1 MLLEVLRLLSLSLIH
16 LQGTAPCTWQAWPFL
31 TVHRARL
38 TYLHEV
44 CRKNGR
50 GQCRASSAPCSREQA
65 FYTSERSLMRHAQ
78 GTERTRES
86 HNIGQERWHRAS
98 SGTVAAGV
106 RRPCAPLSPRSS
118 WKKPCTGPLTRYL
131 APAVR
136 LIMVYIRHCI
146 LGLFS
151 CCNKL
156 SINQMFMLSS
166 LCSCSCPWQ
175 LAKHAAAGPKGQHPY
190 SSRRYQCHMIYA
202 NLMVSTLHV

>member
-156 SINQMFMLSS
+156 FHQPDVHLELLVFLFMSMATCENTQPLAQRGSI
-166 LCSCSCPWQ
+166 
-175 LAKHAAAGPKGQHPY
+175 HIRAGGI
-190 SSRRYQCHMIYA
+190 SA
-202 NLMVSTLHV
+202 T